1 MRQFWISGSLALS
14 LILTGCGETD
24 TPRGEPYFEK
34 PASQEARDVLGE
46 VDPSGLPASQ
56 RAALAYAHA
65 VTAAAL
71 LRAGDD
77 AGGAVHV
84 AHLDPAAHPG
94 LMVGLDTLGFDA
106 APVEAVRAAPQD
118 ETALAAMD
126 AMLAALRPNAAG
138 DVRETTGFLMKSLGA
153 AYEAGADAG
162 TISSAEAYQTAY
174 GLAVTARDIVA
185 AQEDAAYRELRLEL
199 ELLVRMWQGK
209 GPSAT
214 FTPAP
219 DLEMAQALL
228 DIKLALSR
236 LP

>member
-1 MRQFWISGSLALS
+1 
-14 LILTGCGETD
+14 
-24 TPRGEPYFEK
+24 
-34 PASQEARDVLGE
+34 
-46 VDPSGLPASQ
+46 
-56 RAALAYAHA
+56 
-65 VTAAAL
+65 
-71 LRAGDD
+71 
-77 AGGAVHV
+77 
-84 AHLDPAAHPG
+84 
-94 LMVGLDTLGFDA
+94 
-106 APVEAVRAAPQD
+106 
-118 ETALAAMD
+118 MD

-153 AYEAGADAG
+153 AYEAGAEAG

-199 ELLVRMWQGK
+199 ELLVRMWPGK

>member
-14 LILTGCGETD
+14 LILTGCSETGA
-24 TPRGEPYFEK
+24 PRGEPYFEK

-46 VDPSGLPASQ
+46 VDPSELPASQ

-71 LRAGDD
+71 FRAGDD
-77 AGGAVHV
+77 AGGAVHA

-94 LMVGLDTLGFDA
+94 LMVGLDTLGFDPA
-106 APVEAVRAAPQD
+106 AVEAVRAAPQD
-118 ETALAAMD
+118 QTALAAMD

-138 DVRETTGFLMKSLGA
+138 DVKKTTGFLMKSLGA

-162 TISSAEAYQTAY
+162 TISSVEAYQTAY

-185 AQEDAAYRELRLEL
+185 AQEDAAYGDLRLEL
-199 ELLVRMWQGK
+199 EILVRMWPGK

-214 FTPAP
+214 STPAP

-228 DIKLALSR
+228 DIKLALAR

>member
-24 TPRGEPYFEK
+24 APRGEPYFEK

-46 VDPSGLPASQ
+46 VDPSELPASQ

-71 LRAGDD
+71 FKAGDD

-84 AHLDPAAHPG
+84 AHLDPAAHAG
-94 LMVGLDTLGFDA
+94 LMIGLDTLGFDVA
-106 APVEAVRAAPQD
+106 AVEAVRAAPQE
-118 ETALAAMD
+118 ETALAALD
-126 AMLAALRPNAAG
+126 AMLAALRPNATG
-138 DVRETTGFLMKSLGA
+138 NVKQTTGFLMKSLGV

-162 TISSAEAYQTAY
+162 TISNAEAYQTAY

-185 AQEDAAYRELRLEL
+185 AQEDAAYGDLRLEL
-199 ELLVRMWQGK
+199 EILVRMWPGK
-209 GPSAT
+209 GPEAT
-214 FTPAP
+214 STPAP

-228 DIKLALSR
+228 DIKLALAR

>member
-1 MRQFWISGSLALS
+1 
-14 LILTGCGETD
+14 
-24 TPRGEPYFEK
+24 
-34 PASQEARDVLGE
+34 
-46 VDPSGLPASQ
+46 LPASQ

-71 LRAGDD
+71 FKAGDD

-84 AHLDPAAHPG
+84 AHLDRAAHAG

-106 APVEAVRAAPQD
+106 AAVEAVRAAPQD

-126 AMLAALRPNAAG
+126 AMLAALRPNATG
-138 DVRETTGFLMKSLGA
+138 NVKETTRFLMKSLGA

-162 TISSAEAYQTAY
+162 TISNAEAYQTAY

-185 AQEDAAYRELRLEL
+185 AQEDAAYGDLRLEL
-199 ELLVRMWQGK
+199 EILVRMWPGK

-214 FTPAP
+214 STPAP

-228 DIKLALSR
+228 DIKLALAR

>member
-1 MRQFWISGSLALS
+1 MRQFWISGSLTLS

-24 TPRGEPYFEK
+24 APRSEPYFEK
-34 PASQEARDVLGE
+34 PASQ
-46 VDPSGLPASQ
+46 
-56 RAALAYAHA
+56 RAALAYVHA
-65 VTAAAL
+65 VTGAAL
-71 LRAGDD
+71 FRAGDD
-77 AGGAVHV
+77 AGRAVHV

-138 DVRETTGFLMKSLGA
+138 DVQETTGFLMKSLGA

-162 TISSAEAYQTAY
+162 TVPRVEAYQTAC
-174 GLAVTARDIVA
+174 GLAMTARDIVA
-185 AQEDAAYRELRLEL
+185 VQEGVAYGELQLEL
-199 ELLVRMWQGK
+199 EILVRMWPGK

-214 FTPAP
+214 STPAP

-228 DIKLALSR
+228 DIKLALAR